1 MNYLTLDFETY
12 YDKEYSL
19 SKKGMTTQDYIM
31 SPKFEVLMASV
42 KWGDGETQVVE
53 APDLP
58 AFFASVDWAQTAVVN
73 HNSVFDLS
81 ILWWRY
87 GYRPALA
94 IDTMSMAQCLG
105 VPLLTGS
112 ASLAKCVQL
121 LQEAGYELPSKGGEV
136 VNALGKHRK
145 DFTPAQWE
153 AYKQYCKTDADITW
167 FLFKVLKQYVSD
179 DELAYQD
186 IILRCYTE
194 PRLKVHVPTVEYE
207 LARCRAYKA
216 GQLAQVC
223 EQLGC
228 TQDNL
233 AGVLRSN
240 DKFAALLKAMGGITE
255 AEMEQGAQGSF
266 IIPTKVSAT
275 TGKTTWA
282 FGKTDVGFKELCE
295 SELPFVQALCQARLA
310 AKSSIDETR
319 CEKFL
324 GYASYGFLPMGYKIG
339 GAHTNRMSGGS
350 AGCFVGE
357 TMIVVLPA
365 GAEAGAWEYRMIK
378 DVQHTD
384 LIWDGSD
391 WCAHDGVICHGVKRV
406 YTWDGLTATKNHEC
420 FTSTARDDT
429 RPFEWFMYNRYF
441 LTPAGLPSGGVHETM
456 PESNI
461 RYADGAKTLVYDIL
475 NVGSRHCYVAN
486 GKLVHNSANMQN
498 LPSGRREGQSDLL
511 RRSIIA
517 NDGEVIVN
525 YDASQIECV
534 AAGGLVL
541 TDTGLKPIEHISIDD
556 LLWDGIEWVEHDGVV
571 MKGIKDV
578 ITYSGITA
586 TPDHIVY
593 TECGRAIPFGQAA
606 AERATLLVGEAGGKA
621 IRTMDCAG
629 QADTTNDPVHS
640 SVLSL
645 PMWSRTVGKCQR
657 HRTWGF
663 SWLRELHEQEVFAY
677 TQAACV
683 AVAAAVQRFGRTLQ
697 SKQVFFPNLCDGRKP
712 LSILPRFRGVY
723 VGGVPDAGLSRIGDR
738 QDRYQ
743 RTLRAGQHSAGNARA
758 KCTDA
763 PLQYYGFISWVR
775 DVGRQVR
782 KGLCSALSR
791 RCGSRYAAK
800 RYDPAGDCTARGAT
814 QADVHRLSG
823 CALYTGKVF
832 RSLLPKLFCGLSV
845 QPTAP
850 RHDKWGNP
858 ITGTIPV
865 YDIVNAGARHR
876 FTYNGMIVS
885 NCRVLN
891 YIANQTD
898 VLGVFAS
905 KGDVYSYTAA
915 GVYGIPYSEINE
927 GRKSSDPEI
936 AAKYK
941 PIRNYGKTCALAL
954 GYGQGAAGFQKYALV
969 NSGINMS
976 LDEAKRTVTAWRK
989 ANYAAAG
996 FWKTCDQALQVMV
1009 DGGQMYFGG
1018 QDGKMFFADGKRFLL
1033 GRHVPGIRMPNGLW
1047 LNYPN
1052 LHVDMS
1058 SGKPQFVYDKVG
1070 YTGKPLKTKAY
1081 GGLICE
1087 NIVQS
1092 LAFAI
1097 MKQQALWIAKYYPI
1111 VMNTHDEWCVVVPRD
1126 QAETAAEY
1134 MARCMRT
1141 APDYV
1146 AGLPLDTEGGWAQSY
1161 GAVDDDWSKRPD
1173 NPDRVH
1179 RFDPNTGDVL

>member
-94 IDTMSMAQCLG
+94 VDTMSLAQCLG

-121 LQEAGYELPSKGGEV
+121 LQEAGYELPSKGSEV
-136 VNALGKHRK
+136 VNALGKRREH
-145 DFTPAQWE
+145 FTPAQWE
-153 AYKQYCKTDADITW
+153 AYKQYCKTDTDITW

-207 LARCRAYKA
+207 LARCRAYKV

-275 TGKTTWA
+275 TGKVTWA

-350 AGCFVGE
+350 AG
-357 TMIVVLPA
+357 
-365 GAEAGAWEYRMIK
+365 
-378 DVQHTD
+378 
-384 LIWDGSD
+384 
-391 WCAHDGVICHGVKRV
+391 
-406 YTWDGLTATKNHEC
+406 
-420 FTSTARDDT
+420 
-429 RPFEWFMYNRYF
+429 
-441 LTPAGLPSGGVHETM
+441 
-456 PESNI
+456 
-461 RYADGAKTLVYDIL
+461 
-475 NVGSRHCYVAN
+475 
-486 GKLVHNSANMQN
+486 SANMQN

-517 NDGEVIVN
+517 NDGQVIVN

-657 HRTWGF
+657 YRTWGF

-927 GRKSSDPEI
+927 GRKSSNPEI

-1070 YTGKPLKTKAY
+1070 YTGKPLKSKAY

-1179 RFDPNTGDVL
+1179 RFDPNTGDIL

>member
-1 MNYLTLDFETY
+1 MRYLTLDFETY
-12 YDKEYSL
+12 YDKDYSL

-31 SPKFEVLMASV
+31 SPKFAVLMASV

-94 IDTMSMAQCLG
+94 VDTMSLAQCLG

-194 PRLKVHVPTVEYE
+194 PRLKVHVPTVDYE

-216 GQLAQVC
+216 AQLAQVC

-275 TGKTTWA
+275 TGKVTWA

-295 SELPFVQALCQARLA
+295 NELPFVQAICQARLA

-324 GYASYGFLPMGYKIG
+324 DYASYGFLPMGYKIG

-350 AGCFVGE
+350 AG
-357 TMIVVLPA
+357 
-365 GAEAGAWEYRMIK
+365 
-378 DVQHTD
+378 
-384 LIWDGSD
+384 
-391 WCAHDGVICHGVKRV
+391 
-406 YTWDGLTATKNHEC
+406 
-420 FTSTARDDT
+420 
-429 RPFEWFMYNRYF
+429 
-441 LTPAGLPSGGVHETM
+441 
-456 PESNI
+456 
-461 RYADGAKTLVYDIL
+461 
-475 NVGSRHCYVAN
+475 
-486 GKLVHNSANMQN
+486 SANMQN

-517 NDGEVIVN
+517 NDGQVIVN
-525 YDASQIECV
+525 YDASQIE
-534 AAGGLVL
+534 
-541 TDTGLKPIEHISIDD
+541 
-556 LLWDGIEWVEHDGVV
+556 
-571 MKGIKDV
+571 
-578 ITYSGITA
+578 
-586 TPDHIVY
+586 
-593 TECGRAIPFGQAA
+593 
-606 AERATLLVGEAGGKA
+606 
-621 IRTMDCAG
+621 
-629 QADTTNDPVHS
+629 
-640 SVLSL
+640 
-645 PMWSRTVGKCQR
+645 
-657 HRTWGF
+657 
-663 SWLRELHEQEVFAY
+663 
-677 TQAACV
+677 
-683 AVAAAVQRFGRTLQ
+683 
-697 SKQVFFPNLCDGRKP
+697 
-712 LSILPRFRGVY
+712 
-723 VGGVPDAGLSRIGDR
+723 
-738 QDRYQ
+738 
-743 RTLRAGQHSAGNARA
+743 
-758 KCTDA
+758 
-763 PLQYYGFISWVR
+763 
-775 DVGRQVR
+775 
-782 KGLCSALSR
+782 
-791 RCGSRYAAK
+791 
-800 RYDPAGDCTARGAT
+800 
-814 QADVHRLSG
+814 
-823 CALYTGKVF
+823 
-832 RSLLPKLFCGLSV
+832 
-845 QPTAP
+845 
-850 RHDKWGNP
+850 
-858 ITGTIPV
+858 
-865 YDIVNAGARHR
+865 
-876 FTYNGMIVS
+876 
-885 NCRVLN
+885 CRVLN

-927 GRKSSDPEI
+927 GRKSSNPEI

-1033 GRHVPGIRMPNGLW
+1033 GRHVPGIQMPNGLW

-1058 SGKPQFVYDKVG
+1058 SGKPQFVYDKMG
-1070 YTGKPLKTKAY
+1070 YTGKPLKSKAY

-1111 VMNTHDEWCVVVPRD
+1111 VMNTHDEWCVVIPRD

>member
-1 MNYLTLDFETY
+1 MQYLTLDFETY
-12 YDKEYSL
+12 YDKDYSL

-42 KWGDGETQVVE
+42 KWGDDETQVVE

-94 IDTMSMAQCLG
+94 VDTMSLAQCLG

-145 DFTPAQWE
+145 YFTPAQWE

-216 GQLAQVC
+216 EQLAQVC

-275 TGKTTWA
+275 TGKVTWA

-350 AGCFVGE
+350 AG
-357 TMIVVLPA
+357 
-365 GAEAGAWEYRMIK
+365 
-378 DVQHTD
+378 
-384 LIWDGSD
+384 
-391 WCAHDGVICHGVKRV
+391 
-406 YTWDGLTATKNHEC
+406 
-420 FTSTARDDT
+420 
-429 RPFEWFMYNRYF
+429 
-441 LTPAGLPSGGVHETM
+441 
-456 PESNI
+456 
-461 RYADGAKTLVYDIL
+461 
-475 NVGSRHCYVAN
+475 
-486 GKLVHNSANMQN
+486 SANMQN

-517 NDGEVIVN
+517 NDGQVIVN
-525 YDASQIECV
+525 FDASQIECV

-629 QADTTNDPVHS
+629 QADTANDPVHS

-657 HRTWGF
+657 YRTWGF

-723 VGGVPDAGLSRIGDR
+723 VSGVPDAGLSRIGDR

-832 RSLLPKLFCGLSV
+832 RSLLPKLFCGLPV

-954 GYGQGAAGFQKYALV
+954 GYGQGTQGFQRYALI
-969 NSGINMS
+969 NSGISMG

-989 ANYAAAG
+989 ANYATVA

-1070 YTGKPLKTKAY
+1070 YTGKPLKSKAY

>member
-12 YDKEYSL
+12 YDKDYSL
-19 SKKGMTTQDYIM
+19 SKKGMTTQAYIM

-42 KWGDGETQVVE
+42 KWGEGETQVIE

-94 IDTMSMAQCLG
+94 VDTMSLAQCLG

-216 GQLAQVC
+216 EQLAKVC

-275 TGKTTWA
+275 TGKVTWA

-295 SELPFVQALCQARLA
+295 NELPFVQAICQARLA

-324 GYASYGFLPMGYKIG
+324 DYASYGFLPMGYKIG

-350 AGCFVGE
+350 AG
-357 TMIVVLPA
+357 
-365 GAEAGAWEYRMIK
+365 
-378 DVQHTD
+378 
-384 LIWDGSD
+384 
-391 WCAHDGVICHGVKRV
+391 
-406 YTWDGLTATKNHEC
+406 
-420 FTSTARDDT
+420 
-429 RPFEWFMYNRYF
+429 
-441 LTPAGLPSGGVHETM
+441 
-456 PESNI
+456 
-461 RYADGAKTLVYDIL
+461 
-475 NVGSRHCYVAN
+475 
-486 GKLVHNSANMQN
+486 SANMQN

-517 NDGEVIVN
+517 NDGQVIVN

-606 AERATLLVGEAGGKA
+606 AERATLLVGEAGGEA

-657 HRTWGF
+657 YRTWGF

-905 KGDVYSYTAA
+905 NGDVYSYMAA
-915 GVYGIPYSEINE
+915 SLYGISYEMLRAN
-927 GRKSSDPEI
+927 RKSDDPVV
-936 AAKYK
+936 AAEANKQ
-941 PIRNYGKTCALAL
+941 RQFGKTVVLACL
-954 GYGQGAAGFQKYALV
+954 AGDNEVLCQRGWVRL
-969 NSGINMS
+969 
-976 LDEAKRTVTAWRK
+976 LDLR
-989 ANYAAAG
+989 
-996 FWKTCDQALQVMV
+996 
-1009 DGGQMYFGG
+1009 
-1018 QDGKMFFADGKRFLL
+1018 
-1033 GRHVPGIRMPNGLW
+1033 
-1047 LNYPN
+1047 
-1052 LHVDMS
+1052 
-1058 SGKPQFVYDKVG
+1058 
-1070 YTGKPLKTKAY
+1070 
-1081 GGLICE
+1081 
-1087 NIVQS
+1087 
-1092 LAFAI
+1092 
-1097 MKQQALWIAKYYPI
+1097 
-1111 VMNTHDEWCVVVPRD
+1111 
-1126 QAETAAEY
+1126 
-1134 MARCMRT
+1134 
-1141 APDYV
+1141 
-1146 AGLPLDTEGGWAQSY
+1146 
-1161 GAVDDDWSKRPD
+1161 DDDLLWDGEKYVPHGGVVFNGERECIDFNGVTLTPD
-1173 NPDRVH
+1173 HKVFDGIEWEDAINANEIRCAVYAERNLPDMVS
-1179 RFDPNTGDVL
+1179 GE

>member
-19 SKKGMTTQDYIM
+19 SKKGMTTQAYIM

-42 KWGDGETQVVE
+42 KWGEGETQVIE

-73 HNSVFDLS
+73 HNSIFDLS

-94 IDTMSMAQCLG
+94 VDTMSMAQCLG

-136 VNALGKHRK
+136 VNALGKRRK

-194 PRLKVHVPTVEYE
+194 PRLRVHVPTVEYE

-216 GQLAQVC
+216 GQLAKVC

-295 SELPFVQALCQARLA
+295 SELPFVQAICQARLA

-324 GYASYGFLPMGYKIG
+324 DYASYGFLPMGYKIG

-350 AGCFVGE
+350 AG
-357 TMIVVLPA
+357 
-365 GAEAGAWEYRMIK
+365 
-378 DVQHTD
+378 
-384 LIWDGSD
+384 
-391 WCAHDGVICHGVKRV
+391 
-406 YTWDGLTATKNHEC
+406 
-420 FTSTARDDT
+420 
-429 RPFEWFMYNRYF
+429 
-441 LTPAGLPSGGVHETM
+441 
-456 PESNI
+456 
-461 RYADGAKTLVYDIL
+461 
-475 NVGSRHCYVAN
+475 
-486 GKLVHNSANMQN
+486 SANMQN

-517 NDGEVIVN
+517 NDGQVIVN
-525 YDASQIECV
+525 FDASQIECV

-657 HRTWGF
+657 YRTWGF

-832 RSLLPKLFCGLSV
+832 SSLLPKLFCGLSV

-915 GVYGIPYSEINE
+915 VVYGIPYSEINE
-927 GRKSSDPEI
+927 GRKSSNPEI

-1070 YTGKPLKTKAY
+1070 YTGKPLKSKAY

>member
-12 YDKEYSL
+12 YDKDYSL
-19 SKKGMTTQDYIM
+19 SKKGMTTQAYIM

-73 HNSVFDLS
+73 HNSIFDLS

-94 IDTMSMAQCLG
+94 VDTMSMAQCLG

-216 GQLAQVC
+216 EQLAKVC

-266 IIPTKVSAT
+266 IIPTKVSAK

-295 SELPFVQALCQARLA
+295 SELPFVQAICQARLA

-324 GYASYGFLPMGYKIG
+324 DYASYGFLPMGYKIG

-350 AGCFVGE
+350 AG
-357 TMIVVLPA
+357 
-365 GAEAGAWEYRMIK
+365 
-378 DVQHTD
+378 
-384 LIWDGSD
+384 
-391 WCAHDGVICHGVKRV
+391 
-406 YTWDGLTATKNHEC
+406 
-420 FTSTARDDT
+420 
-429 RPFEWFMYNRYF
+429 
-441 LTPAGLPSGGVHETM
+441 
-456 PESNI
+456 
-461 RYADGAKTLVYDIL
+461 
-475 NVGSRHCYVAN
+475 
-486 GKLVHNSANMQN
+486 SANMQN

-517 NDGEVIVN
+517 NDRQVIVN
-525 YDASQIECV
+525 YDASQIE
-534 AAGGLVL
+534 
-541 TDTGLKPIEHISIDD
+541 
-556 LLWDGIEWVEHDGVV
+556 
-571 MKGIKDV
+571 
-578 ITYSGITA
+578 
-586 TPDHIVY
+586 
-593 TECGRAIPFGQAA
+593 
-606 AERATLLVGEAGGKA
+606 
-621 IRTMDCAG
+621 
-629 QADTTNDPVHS
+629 
-640 SVLSL
+640 
-645 PMWSRTVGKCQR
+645 
-657 HRTWGF
+657 
-663 SWLRELHEQEVFAY
+663 
-677 TQAACV
+677 
-683 AVAAAVQRFGRTLQ
+683 
-697 SKQVFFPNLCDGRKP
+697 
-712 LSILPRFRGVY
+712 
-723 VGGVPDAGLSRIGDR
+723 
-738 QDRYQ
+738 
-743 RTLRAGQHSAGNARA
+743 
-758 KCTDA
+758 
-763 PLQYYGFISWVR
+763 
-775 DVGRQVR
+775 
-782 KGLCSALSR
+782 
-791 RCGSRYAAK
+791 
-800 RYDPAGDCTARGAT
+800 
-814 QADVHRLSG
+814 
-823 CALYTGKVF
+823 
-832 RSLLPKLFCGLSV
+832 
-845 QPTAP
+845 
-850 RHDKWGNP
+850 
-858 ITGTIPV
+858 
-865 YDIVNAGARHR
+865 
-876 FTYNGMIVS
+876 
-885 NCRVLN
+885 CRVLN

-927 GRKSSDPEI
+927 GRKSSNPEI

-1058 SGKPQFVYDKVG
+1058 SGKPQFVYDKLG

-1179 RFDPNTGDVL
+1179 RFDPNTGDIL

>member
-1 MNYLTLDFETY
+1 MQYLTLDFETY
-12 YDKEYSL
+12 YDKDYSL
-19 SKKGMTTQDYIM
+19 SKKGMTTQAYIM

-58 AFFASVDWAQTAVVN
+58 AFFASVDWTQTAVVN

-94 IDTMSMAQCLG
+94 VDTMSLAQCLG

-153 AYKQYCKTDADITW
+153 AYKQYCKTDTDITW

-275 TGKTTWA
+275 TGKVTWA

-295 SELPFVQALCQARLA
+295 NELPFVQAICQARLA

-324 GYASYGFLPMGYKIG
+324 DYASYGFLPMGYKIG

-350 AGCFVGE
+350 AG
-357 TMIVVLPA
+357 
-365 GAEAGAWEYRMIK
+365 
-378 DVQHTD
+378 
-384 LIWDGSD
+384 
-391 WCAHDGVICHGVKRV
+391 
-406 YTWDGLTATKNHEC
+406 
-420 FTSTARDDT
+420 
-429 RPFEWFMYNRYF
+429 
-441 LTPAGLPSGGVHETM
+441 
-456 PESNI
+456 
-461 RYADGAKTLVYDIL
+461 
-475 NVGSRHCYVAN
+475 
-486 GKLVHNSANMQN
+486 SANMQN

-517 NDGEVIVN
+517 NDGQVIVN
-525 YDASQIECV
+525 FDASQIECV

-629 QADTTNDPVHS
+629 QADTANDPVHS
-640 SVLSL
+640 SALSL

-657 HRTWGF
+657 YRTWGF

-832 RSLLPKLFCGLSV
+832 RSLLPKLFCGLPV

-927 GRKSSDPEI
+927 GRKSSNPEI

-1070 YTGKPLKTKAY
+1070 YTGKPLKSKAY

-1173 NPDRVH
+1173 NPDRVY
-1179 RFDPNTGDVL
+1179 RFDPNTGDIL

>member
-1 MNYLTLDFETY
+1 MRYLTLDFETY
-12 YDKEYSL
+12 YDKDYSL
-19 SKKGMTTQDYIM
+19 SKKGMTTQAYIM

-73 HNSVFDLS
+73 HNSIFDLS

-94 IDTMSMAQCLG
+94 VDTMSMAQCLG

-216 GQLAQVC
+216 EQLAKVC

-266 IIPTKVSAT
+266 IIPTKVSAK

-295 SELPFVQALCQARLA
+295 SELPFVQAICQARLA

-324 GYASYGFLPMGYKIG
+324 DYASYGFLPMGYKIG

-350 AGCFVGE
+350 AG
-357 TMIVVLPA
+357 
-365 GAEAGAWEYRMIK
+365 
-378 DVQHTD
+378 
-384 LIWDGSD
+384 
-391 WCAHDGVICHGVKRV
+391 
-406 YTWDGLTATKNHEC
+406 
-420 FTSTARDDT
+420 
-429 RPFEWFMYNRYF
+429 
-441 LTPAGLPSGGVHETM
+441 
-456 PESNI
+456 
-461 RYADGAKTLVYDIL
+461 
-475 NVGSRHCYVAN
+475 
-486 GKLVHNSANMQN
+486 SANMQN

-517 NDGEVIVN
+517 NDGQVIVN
-525 YDASQIECV
+525 YDASQIE
-534 AAGGLVL
+534 A
-541 TDTGLKPIEHISIDD
+541 
-556 LLWDGIEWVEHDGVV
+556 
-571 MKGIKDV
+571 
-578 ITYSGITA
+578 
-586 TPDHIVY
+586 
-593 TECGRAIPFGQAA
+593 
-606 AERATLLVGEAGGKA
+606 
-621 IRTMDCAG
+621 
-629 QADTTNDPVHS
+629 
-640 SVLSL
+640 
-645 PMWSRTVGKCQR
+645 
-657 HRTWGF
+657 
-663 SWLRELHEQEVFAY
+663 
-677 TQAACV
+677 
-683 AVAAAVQRFGRTLQ
+683 
-697 SKQVFFPNLCDGRKP
+697 
-712 LSILPRFRGVY
+712 
-723 VGGVPDAGLSRIGDR
+723 
-738 QDRYQ
+738 
-743 RTLRAGQHSAGNARA
+743 
-758 KCTDA
+758 
-763 PLQYYGFISWVR
+763 
-775 DVGRQVR
+775 
-782 KGLCSALSR
+782 
-791 RCGSRYAAK
+791 
-800 RYDPAGDCTARGAT
+800 
-814 QADVHRLSG
+814 
-823 CALYTGKVF
+823 
-832 RSLLPKLFCGLSV
+832 
-845 QPTAP
+845 
-850 RHDKWGNP
+850 
-858 ITGTIPV
+858 
-865 YDIVNAGARHR
+865 
-876 FTYNGMIVS
+876 
-885 NCRVLN
+885 RVLA
-891 YIANQTD
+891 YVANQQD
-898 VLGVFAS
+898 ALGVFAS
-905 KGDVYSYTAA
+905 KGDIYSYAA
-915 GVYGIPYSEINE
+915 SQVYGIPYSEIND

-941 PIRNYGKTCALAL
+941 PIRNYGKVVQLAL
-954 GYGQGAAGFQKYALV
+954 GFGQGAQGFQRYALLTA
-969 NSGINMS
+969 GISMD

-989 ANYAAAG
+989 ANSFISG

-1018 QDGKMFFADGKRFLL
+1018 QDGKMFFVDGKRFLL

-1070 YTGKPLKTKAY
+1070 YTGKPLKSKAY
-1081 GGLICE
+1081 GGLITE
-1087 NIVQS
+1087 NCIAEDTEVLTDKGWKKIQDITLADKVHDGIEFVTHGGLLFKSEQECVKVDGVYMTPEHEVLTNDGWKQAKVFLSERATSQLKRPDRQTLWQTGCLTPPPFRWKKMVVGIPMRLWENLREKWQRGKQSLTEKPDTLLRMPYTRGAKRNQSYARPNLTPCVLGMAQYESAMFKPQAQSLPPLWRAGYHGMPRVVGVVSEFLARHGGRLSRWFRYRPHRQQRGILQSQLPMGDTEIELQQSTQYYSDRNPVRNYELVGVLSTLWYSTINGLLSLARRRSDARACPTTPTKRKVYDILNCGSRHRFVVRGDTDAFIVHNCVQY

>member
-12 YDKEYSL
+12 YDKDYSL
-19 SKKGMTTQDYIM
+19 SKKGMTTQAYIM

-94 IDTMSMAQCLG
+94 IDTMSLAQCLG

-216 GQLAQVC
+216 GQLAKVC

-240 DKFAALLKAMGGITE
+240 DKFAALLKVMGGITE

-275 TGKTTWA
+275 TGKTAWA

-295 SELPFVQALCQARLA
+295 SELPFVQAICQARLA

-324 GYASYGFLPMGYKIG
+324 DYASYGFLPMGYKIG

-350 AGCFVGE
+350 AG
-357 TMIVVLPA
+357 
-365 GAEAGAWEYRMIK
+365 
-378 DVQHTD
+378 
-384 LIWDGSD
+384 
-391 WCAHDGVICHGVKRV
+391 
-406 YTWDGLTATKNHEC
+406 
-420 FTSTARDDT
+420 
-429 RPFEWFMYNRYF
+429 
-441 LTPAGLPSGGVHETM
+441 
-456 PESNI
+456 
-461 RYADGAKTLVYDIL
+461 
-475 NVGSRHCYVAN
+475 
-486 GKLVHNSANMQN
+486 SANMQN

-525 YDASQIECV
+525 FDASQIE
-534 AAGGLVL
+534 A
-541 TDTGLKPIEHISIDD
+541 
-556 LLWDGIEWVEHDGVV
+556 
-571 MKGIKDV
+571 
-578 ITYSGITA
+578 
-586 TPDHIVY
+586 
-593 TECGRAIPFGQAA
+593 
-606 AERATLLVGEAGGKA
+606 
-621 IRTMDCAG
+621 
-629 QADTTNDPVHS
+629 
-640 SVLSL
+640 
-645 PMWSRTVGKCQR
+645 
-657 HRTWGF
+657 
-663 SWLRELHEQEVFAY
+663 
-677 TQAACV
+677 
-683 AVAAAVQRFGRTLQ
+683 RTLA
-697 SKQVFFPNLCDGRKP
+697 
-712 LSILPRFRGVY
+712 Y
-723 VGGVPDAGLSRIGDR
+723 V
-738 QDRYQ
+738 
-743 RTLRAGQHSAGNARA
+743 
-758 KCTDA
+758 
-763 PLQYYGFISWVR
+763 
-775 DVGRQVR
+775 
-782 KGLCSALSR
+782 
-791 RCGSRYAAK
+791 
-800 RYDPAGDCTARGAT
+800 
-814 QADVHRLSG
+814 
-823 CALYTGKVF
+823 
-832 RSLLPKLFCGLSV
+832 
-845 QPTAP
+845 
-850 RHDKWGNP
+850 
-858 ITGTIPV
+858 
-865 YDIVNAGARHR
+865 
-876 FTYNGMIVS
+876 
-885 NCRVLN
+885 
-891 YIANQTD
+891 ANQQD
-898 VLGVFAS
+898 ALGVFAS
-905 KGDVYSYTAA
+905 KGDIYSYAA
-915 GVYGIPYSEINE
+915 SQVYGIPYSEIND

-941 PIRNYGKTCALAL
+941 PIRNYGKVVQLAL
-954 GYGQGAAGFQKYALV
+954 GFGQGAQGFQRYALLTA
-969 NSGINMS
+969 GISMD
-976 LDEAKRTVTAWRK
+976 LDEAKRTVNAWRK
-989 ANYAAAG
+989 ANSFISG

-1058 SGKPQFVYDKVG
+1058 SGKPQFVYDKMG
-1070 YTGKPLKTKAY
+1070 YTGKPLKSKAY
-1081 GGLICE
+1081 GGLITENCIAEDTEVLTDKGWKKIQDITLADKVHDGIEFVTHGGLLFKSEQECVKVDGVYMTPEHEVLTNDGWKQAKVFLSEWSTSQLQRLDRQTLRQLDCLTPPPFRRKKMVVGIPMRLWKNVCE
-1087 NIVQS
+1087 KWQRSSQSYTQRANPLMRMPDPRDAKRSQSHTRSNLTSRILGMAQYEGAMLKPQAQSLPSLWWAGDYGLPRMVSIIPKFLGRYGEYLSRWFRYRPHRQQRGILQSQLPMDDTEIELQQSTQYYSDRNPVRNYELVGVLSTLWYSTINGLLSLARRRSDARARVTAPTKRKVYDILNCDSRHRFVVRGDTDAFIVHNCVQY

>member
-12 YDKEYSL
+12 YDKDYSL
-19 SKKGMTTQDYIM
+19 SKKGMTTQAYIM

-73 HNSVFDLS
+73 HNSIFDLS

-216 GQLAQVC
+216 AQLAKVC

-275 TGKTTWA
+275 TGKVTWA

-295 SELPFVQALCQARLA
+295 NELPFVQAICQARLA

-324 GYASYGFLPMGYKIG
+324 EYASYGFLPMGYKIG

-350 AGCFVGE
+350 AG
-357 TMIVVLPA
+357 
-365 GAEAGAWEYRMIK
+365 
-378 DVQHTD
+378 
-384 LIWDGSD
+384 
-391 WCAHDGVICHGVKRV
+391 
-406 YTWDGLTATKNHEC
+406 
-420 FTSTARDDT
+420 
-429 RPFEWFMYNRYF
+429 
-441 LTPAGLPSGGVHETM
+441 
-456 PESNI
+456 
-461 RYADGAKTLVYDIL
+461 
-475 NVGSRHCYVAN
+475 
-486 GKLVHNSANMQN
+486 SANMQN

-525 YDASQIECV
+525 FDASQIE
-534 AAGGLVL
+534 A
-541 TDTGLKPIEHISIDD
+541 
-556 LLWDGIEWVEHDGVV
+556 
-571 MKGIKDV
+571 
-578 ITYSGITA
+578 
-586 TPDHIVY
+586 
-593 TECGRAIPFGQAA
+593 
-606 AERATLLVGEAGGKA
+606 
-621 IRTMDCAG
+621 
-629 QADTTNDPVHS
+629 
-640 SVLSL
+640 
-645 PMWSRTVGKCQR
+645 
-657 HRTWGF
+657 
-663 SWLRELHEQEVFAY
+663 
-677 TQAACV
+677 
-683 AVAAAVQRFGRTLQ
+683 RTLA
-697 SKQVFFPNLCDGRKP
+697 
-712 LSILPRFRGVY
+712 Y
-723 VGGVPDAGLSRIGDR
+723 V
-738 QDRYQ
+738 
-743 RTLRAGQHSAGNARA
+743 
-758 KCTDA
+758 
-763 PLQYYGFISWVR
+763 
-775 DVGRQVR
+775 
-782 KGLCSALSR
+782 
-791 RCGSRYAAK
+791 
-800 RYDPAGDCTARGAT
+800 
-814 QADVHRLSG
+814 
-823 CALYTGKVF
+823 
-832 RSLLPKLFCGLSV
+832 
-845 QPTAP
+845 
-850 RHDKWGNP
+850 
-858 ITGTIPV
+858 
-865 YDIVNAGARHR
+865 
-876 FTYNGMIVS
+876 
-885 NCRVLN
+885 
-891 YIANQTD
+891 ANQQD
-898 VLGVFAS
+898 ALGVFAS
-905 KGDVYSYTAA
+905 KGDIYSYAA
-915 GVYGIPYSEINE
+915 SQVYGTPYSEIND

-941 PIRNYGKTCALAL
+941 PIRNYGKVVQLAL
-954 GYGQGAAGFQKYALV
+954 GFGQGAQGFQRYALLTA
-969 NSGINMS
+969 GISMD
-976 LDEAKRTVTAWRK
+976 LDEAKRTVNAWRK
-989 ANYAAAG
+989 ANSFISG

-1070 YTGKPLKTKAY
+1070 YTGKPLKSKAY

>member
-12 YDKEYSL
+12 YDKDYSL
-19 SKKGMTTQDYIM
+19 SKKGMTTQAYIM

-42 KWGDGETQVVE
+42 KWGDGETQVAE

-73 HNSVFDLS
+73 HNSIFDLS

-94 IDTMSMAQCLG
+94 VDTMSMAQCLG

-153 AYKQYCKTDADITW
+153 AYKQYCKTDTDITW

-275 TGKTTWA
+275 TGKVTWA

-324 GYASYGFLPMGYKIG
+324 DYASYGFLPMGYKIG

-350 AGCFVGE
+350 AG
-357 TMIVVLPA
+357 
-365 GAEAGAWEYRMIK
+365 
-378 DVQHTD
+378 
-384 LIWDGSD
+384 
-391 WCAHDGVICHGVKRV
+391 
-406 YTWDGLTATKNHEC
+406 
-420 FTSTARDDT
+420 
-429 RPFEWFMYNRYF
+429 
-441 LTPAGLPSGGVHETM
+441 
-456 PESNI
+456 
-461 RYADGAKTLVYDIL
+461 
-475 NVGSRHCYVAN
+475 
-486 GKLVHNSANMQN
+486 SANMQN

-525 YDASQIECV
+525 FDASQIE
-534 AAGGLVL
+534 A
-541 TDTGLKPIEHISIDD
+541 
-556 LLWDGIEWVEHDGVV
+556 
-571 MKGIKDV
+571 
-578 ITYSGITA
+578 
-586 TPDHIVY
+586 
-593 TECGRAIPFGQAA
+593 
-606 AERATLLVGEAGGKA
+606 
-621 IRTMDCAG
+621 
-629 QADTTNDPVHS
+629 
-640 SVLSL
+640 
-645 PMWSRTVGKCQR
+645 
-657 HRTWGF
+657 
-663 SWLRELHEQEVFAY
+663 
-677 TQAACV
+677 
-683 AVAAAVQRFGRTLQ
+683 RTLA
-697 SKQVFFPNLCDGRKP
+697 
-712 LSILPRFRGVY
+712 Y
-723 VGGVPDAGLSRIGDR
+723 V
-738 QDRYQ
+738 
-743 RTLRAGQHSAGNARA
+743 
-758 KCTDA
+758 
-763 PLQYYGFISWVR
+763 
-775 DVGRQVR
+775 
-782 KGLCSALSR
+782 
-791 RCGSRYAAK
+791 
-800 RYDPAGDCTARGAT
+800 
-814 QADVHRLSG
+814 
-823 CALYTGKVF
+823 
-832 RSLLPKLFCGLSV
+832 
-845 QPTAP
+845 
-850 RHDKWGNP
+850 
-858 ITGTIPV
+858 
-865 YDIVNAGARHR
+865 
-876 FTYNGMIVS
+876 
-885 NCRVLN
+885 
-891 YIANQTD
+891 ANQQD
-898 VLGVFAS
+898 ALGVFAS
-905 KGDVYSYTAA
+905 KGDIYSYAA
-915 GVYGIPYSEINE
+915 SQVYGIPYSEIND

-941 PIRNYGKTCALAL
+941 PIRNYGKVVQLAL
-954 GYGQGAAGFQKYALV
+954 GFGQGAQGFQRYALLTA
-969 NSGINMS
+969 GISMD
-976 LDEAKRTVTAWRK
+976 LDEAKRTVNAWRK
-989 ANYAAAG
+989 ANSFISG

-1058 SGKPQFVYDKVG
+1058 SGKPQFVYDKMG
-1070 YTGKPLKTKAY
+1070 YTGKPLKSKAY

-1161 GAVDDDWSKRPD
+1161 GAVDDDWAKRPD

-1179 RFDPNTGDVL
+1179 RFDPNTGDIL

>member
-1 MNYLTLDFETY
+1 MRYLTLDFETY
-12 YDKEYSL
+12 YDKDYSL

-31 SPKFEVLMASV
+31 SPKFAVLMASV

-94 IDTMSMAQCLG
+94 VDTMSLAQCLG

-153 AYKQYCKTDADITW
+153 AYKQYCKTDTDITW

-275 TGKTTWA
+275 TGKVTWA

-295 SELPFVQALCQARLA
+295 NELPFVQAICQARLA

-324 GYASYGFLPMGYKIG
+324 DYASYGFLPMGYKIG

-350 AGCFVGE
+350 AG
-357 TMIVVLPA
+357 
-365 GAEAGAWEYRMIK
+365 
-378 DVQHTD
+378 
-384 LIWDGSD
+384 
-391 WCAHDGVICHGVKRV
+391 
-406 YTWDGLTATKNHEC
+406 
-420 FTSTARDDT
+420 
-429 RPFEWFMYNRYF
+429 
-441 LTPAGLPSGGVHETM
+441 
-456 PESNI
+456 
-461 RYADGAKTLVYDIL
+461 
-475 NVGSRHCYVAN
+475 
-486 GKLVHNSANMQN
+486 SANMQN

-517 NDGEVIVN
+517 NDGQVIVN
-525 YDASQIECV
+525 YDASQIE
-534 AAGGLVL
+534 
-541 TDTGLKPIEHISIDD
+541 
-556 LLWDGIEWVEHDGVV
+556 
-571 MKGIKDV
+571 
-578 ITYSGITA
+578 
-586 TPDHIVY
+586 
-593 TECGRAIPFGQAA
+593 
-606 AERATLLVGEAGGKA
+606 
-621 IRTMDCAG
+621 
-629 QADTTNDPVHS
+629 
-640 SVLSL
+640 
-645 PMWSRTVGKCQR
+645 
-657 HRTWGF
+657 
-663 SWLRELHEQEVFAY
+663 
-677 TQAACV
+677 
-683 AVAAAVQRFGRTLQ
+683 
-697 SKQVFFPNLCDGRKP
+697 
-712 LSILPRFRGVY
+712 
-723 VGGVPDAGLSRIGDR
+723 
-738 QDRYQ
+738 
-743 RTLRAGQHSAGNARA
+743 
-758 KCTDA
+758 
-763 PLQYYGFISWVR
+763 
-775 DVGRQVR
+775 
-782 KGLCSALSR
+782 
-791 RCGSRYAAK
+791 
-800 RYDPAGDCTARGAT
+800 
-814 QADVHRLSG
+814 
-823 CALYTGKVF
+823 
-832 RSLLPKLFCGLSV
+832 
-845 QPTAP
+845 
-850 RHDKWGNP
+850 
-858 ITGTIPV
+858 
-865 YDIVNAGARHR
+865 
-876 FTYNGMIVS
+876 
-885 NCRVLN
+885 CRVLN

-927 GRKSSDPEI
+927 GRKSSNPEI

-1033 GRHVPGIRMPNGLW
+1033 GRHVPGIQMPNGLW

-1058 SGKPQFVYDKVG
+1058 SGKPQFVYDKMG
-1070 YTGKPLKTKAY
+1070 YTGKPLKSKAY

-1173 NPDRVH
+1173 NLDRVH
-1179 RFDPNTGDVL
+1179 RFDPNTGDIL

>member
-94 IDTMSMAQCLG
+94 VDTMSLAQCLG

-216 GQLAQVC
+216 GQLAKVC

-275 TGKTTWA
+275 TGKVTWA

-295 SELPFVQALCQARLA
+295 NELPFVQAICQARLA

-324 GYASYGFLPMGYKIG
+324 DYASYGFLPMGYKIG

-350 AGCFVGE
+350 AG
-357 TMIVVLPA
+357 
-365 GAEAGAWEYRMIK
+365 
-378 DVQHTD
+378 
-384 LIWDGSD
+384 
-391 WCAHDGVICHGVKRV
+391 
-406 YTWDGLTATKNHEC
+406 
-420 FTSTARDDT
+420 
-429 RPFEWFMYNRYF
+429 
-441 LTPAGLPSGGVHETM
+441 
-456 PESNI
+456 
-461 RYADGAKTLVYDIL
+461 
-475 NVGSRHCYVAN
+475 
-486 GKLVHNSANMQN
+486 SANMQN

-517 NDGEVIVN
+517 NDGQVIVN
-525 YDASQIECV
+525 YDASQIE
-534 AAGGLVL
+534 
-541 TDTGLKPIEHISIDD
+541 
-556 LLWDGIEWVEHDGVV
+556 
-571 MKGIKDV
+571 
-578 ITYSGITA
+578 
-586 TPDHIVY
+586 
-593 TECGRAIPFGQAA
+593 
-606 AERATLLVGEAGGKA
+606 
-621 IRTMDCAG
+621 
-629 QADTTNDPVHS
+629 
-640 SVLSL
+640 
-645 PMWSRTVGKCQR
+645 
-657 HRTWGF
+657 
-663 SWLRELHEQEVFAY
+663 
-677 TQAACV
+677 
-683 AVAAAVQRFGRTLQ
+683 
-697 SKQVFFPNLCDGRKP
+697 
-712 LSILPRFRGVY
+712 
-723 VGGVPDAGLSRIGDR
+723 
-738 QDRYQ
+738 
-743 RTLRAGQHSAGNARA
+743 
-758 KCTDA
+758 
-763 PLQYYGFISWVR
+763 
-775 DVGRQVR
+775 
-782 KGLCSALSR
+782 
-791 RCGSRYAAK
+791 
-800 RYDPAGDCTARGAT
+800 
-814 QADVHRLSG
+814 
-823 CALYTGKVF
+823 
-832 RSLLPKLFCGLSV
+832 
-845 QPTAP
+845 
-850 RHDKWGNP
+850 
-858 ITGTIPV
+858 
-865 YDIVNAGARHR
+865 
-876 FTYNGMIVS
+876 
-885 NCRVLN
+885 CRVLN

-927 GRKSSDPEI
+927 GRKSSNPEI

-1033 GRHVPGIRMPNGLW
+1033 GRHVPGIQMPNGLW

-1058 SGKPQFVYDKVG
+1058 SGKPQFVYDKMG
-1070 YTGKPLKTKAY
+1070 YTGKPLKSKAY

-1179 RFDPNTGDVL
+1179 RFDPNTGDIL

>member
-1 MNYLTLDFETY
+1 MRYLTLDFETY
-12 YDKEYSL
+12 YDKDYSL
-19 SKKGMTTQDYIM
+19 SKKGMTTQAYIM

-73 HNSVFDLS
+73 HNSIFDLS

-94 IDTMSMAQCLG
+94 VDTMSMAQCLG

-145 DFTPAQWE
+145 DFMPAQWE
-153 AYKQYCKTDADITW
+153 AYKQYCKTDTDITW

-216 GQLAQVC
+216 AQLAQVC

-275 TGKTTWA
+275 TGKVTWA

-295 SELPFVQALCQARLA
+295 NELPFVQAICQARLA

-324 GYASYGFLPMGYKIG
+324 DYASYGFLPMGYKIG

-350 AGCFVGE
+350 AG
-357 TMIVVLPA
+357 
-365 GAEAGAWEYRMIK
+365 
-378 DVQHTD
+378 
-384 LIWDGSD
+384 
-391 WCAHDGVICHGVKRV
+391 
-406 YTWDGLTATKNHEC
+406 
-420 FTSTARDDT
+420 
-429 RPFEWFMYNRYF
+429 
-441 LTPAGLPSGGVHETM
+441 
-456 PESNI
+456 
-461 RYADGAKTLVYDIL
+461 
-475 NVGSRHCYVAN
+475 
-486 GKLVHNSANMQN
+486 SANMQN

-517 NDGEVIVN
+517 NDGQVIVN
-525 YDASQIECV
+525 YDASQIE
-534 AAGGLVL
+534 
-541 TDTGLKPIEHISIDD
+541 
-556 LLWDGIEWVEHDGVV
+556 
-571 MKGIKDV
+571 
-578 ITYSGITA
+578 
-586 TPDHIVY
+586 
-593 TECGRAIPFGQAA
+593 
-606 AERATLLVGEAGGKA
+606 
-621 IRTMDCAG
+621 
-629 QADTTNDPVHS
+629 
-640 SVLSL
+640 
-645 PMWSRTVGKCQR
+645 
-657 HRTWGF
+657 
-663 SWLRELHEQEVFAY
+663 
-677 TQAACV
+677 
-683 AVAAAVQRFGRTLQ
+683 
-697 SKQVFFPNLCDGRKP
+697 
-712 LSILPRFRGVY
+712 
-723 VGGVPDAGLSRIGDR
+723 
-738 QDRYQ
+738 
-743 RTLRAGQHSAGNARA
+743 
-758 KCTDA
+758 
-763 PLQYYGFISWVR
+763 
-775 DVGRQVR
+775 
-782 KGLCSALSR
+782 
-791 RCGSRYAAK
+791 
-800 RYDPAGDCTARGAT
+800 
-814 QADVHRLSG
+814 
-823 CALYTGKVF
+823 
-832 RSLLPKLFCGLSV
+832 
-845 QPTAP
+845 
-850 RHDKWGNP
+850 
-858 ITGTIPV
+858 
-865 YDIVNAGARHR
+865 
-876 FTYNGMIVS
+876 
-885 NCRVLN
+885 CRVLN

-927 GRKSSDPEI
+927 GRKSSNPEI

-1033 GRHVPGIRMPNGLW
+1033 GRHVPGIQMPNGLW

-1058 SGKPQFVYDKVG
+1058 SGKPQFVYDKMG
-1070 YTGKPLKTKAY
+1070 YTGKPLKSKAY